1 MGGRGSASSISGNPV
16 TRGGQGY
23 FTMHPRKVTHYVGA
37 EQLKKMQS
45 WKDRLRV
52 ER

>member
-1 MGGRGSASSISGNPV
+1 MGGRGSVSSISGNPV
-16 TRGGQGY
+16 TKGGQGY
-23 FTMHPRKVTHYVGA
+23 STMHLRKVTPYVGT
-37 EQLKKMQS
+37 ERLRKMLS